1 MSVAVSPDGQWIAS
15 GSTDE
20 TVRIWSMS
28 TLSEVHVLKGHSSRV
43 RTVAFSPNSAFLF
56 SGSDDKTVRVW
67 NVQTGEA
74 VGDAL
79 TGPTGDILSAVFS
92 PGRLE
97 FASSSRDGTLRIWDA
112 RARID
117 LALYKQSEEDYS
129 ELNEEEPCVRWNGS
143 RASQGENDGWIR
155 EGEKLL
161 LWVPLP
167 HRHDIGSRTRL
178 IIGSRVKRDVRPEV
192 DYRKLFRFSGMR
204 WKDIYVCDGKGK
216 SRERV
221 VRVGG
226 VALHYM

>member
-97 FASSSRDGTLRIWDA
+97 FASGSQDGTLRIWDA
-112 RARID
+112 CARTD
-117 LALYKQSEEDYS
+117 LALYKQIEDGYS
-129 ELNEEEPCVRWNGS
+129 ELNEEKLRILWNVS
-143 RASQGENDGWIR
+143 RTSSTEAENDGWIR
-155 EGEKLL
+155 DGNKFLMWAPMQYRRDIKRGTKL
-161 LWVPLP
+161 V
-167 HRHDIGSRTRL
+167 IGRPGTRTVRL
-178 IIGSRVKRDVRPEV
+178 EV
-192 DYRKLFRFSGMR
+192 DYRKVFRFSGTR
-204 WKDIYVCDGKGK
+204 WKDIYTGNGKGK
-216 SRERV
+216 EKEVSARR
-221 VRVGG
+221 
-226 VALHYM
+226 